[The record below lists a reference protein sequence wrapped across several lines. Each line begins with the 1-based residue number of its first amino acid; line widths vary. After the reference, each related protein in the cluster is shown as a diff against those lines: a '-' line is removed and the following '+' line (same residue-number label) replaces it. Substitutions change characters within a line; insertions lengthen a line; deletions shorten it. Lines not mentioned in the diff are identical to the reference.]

1 MPLLLYPTK
10 LSITIGRSNKLFQ
23 NKVKFKQYP
32 STNPFLQK
40 MLEEKTHRQG
50 GKVQPKKPTG
60 NTKLHAT
67 K

>member
-1 MPLLLYPTK
+1 MNIDGKTK
-10 LSITIGRSNKLFQ
+10 IFHNKT
-23 NKVKFKQYP
+23 KFKQYP